1 MSQIRDKKA
10 HRKHI
15 ATMNSINAKSVQ
27 LIELHAFAY
36 CLLSVSLSE
45 SFDFFKSNLKRMIIQ
60 IYFGNCAV
68 LQYTLHF
75 REGMLIER
83 SLSFSANA
91 VR

>member
-10 HRKHI
+10 HRKRI

-45 SFDFFKSNLKRMIIQ
+45 SFHFLKVSILNII
-60 IYFGNCAV
+60 V
-68 LQYTLHF
+68 LF
-75 REGMLIER
+75 AII
-83 SLSFSANA
+83 LSGI
-91 VR
+91 

>member
-15 ATMNSINAKSVQ
+15 ATMNPINAKSVQ

-45 SFDFFKSNLKRMIIQ
+45 SFDFLNIKYIDNQLVTVIKIQMICKCKYKTI
-60 IYFGNCAV
+60 
-68 LQYTLHF
+68 
-75 REGMLIER
+75 
-83 SLSFSANA
+83 
-91 VR
+91 

>member
-15 ATMNSINAKSVQ
+15 ATMNPINAKSVQ

-45 SFDFFKSNLKRMIIQ
+45 SFDFFKISILNII
-60 IYFGNCAV
+60 V
-68 LQYTLHF
+68 LF
-75 REGMLIER
+75 AII
-83 SLSFSANA
+83 LSGI
-91 VR
+91 

>member
-36 CLLSVSLSE
+36 YLLSVSLSE
-45 SFDFFKSNLKRMIIQ
+45 SFDFLKVSILNII
-60 IYFGNCAV
+60 V
-68 LQYTLHF
+68 LF
-75 REGMLIER
+75 AII
-83 SLSFSANA
+83 LSGI
-91 VR
+91 

>member
-1 MSQIRDKKA
+1 MIARYSKAGNISIRLVKA
-10 HRKHI
+10 VAVLGEKDLYNI
-15 ATMNSINAKSVQ
+15 SLLPWI
-27 LIELHAFAY
+27 LI
-36 CLLSVSLSE
+36 S
-45 SFDFFKSNLKRMIIQ
+45 DFLFKSNLKRMIIQ